1 MGPLKDI
8 TVIEFSGIGPGPYC
22 GMLLADLGADVI
34 RVSRKDAEGLEN
46 KYDIHNRSKRSITA
60 DLKNKESV
68 DELLKLIAQVDV
80 VFEGFRPGVMEKLG
94 IGPDDCLKVNPKL
107 VYGRMTGWGQE
118 GPMSKLAGHDINYI
132 SLSGAL
138 NSIGRKDSNP
148 TPPLNLIGDYGGGG
162 MHLAFGIVSGL
173 IHALRTGEGQ
183 VVDSAMVDGSLSL
196 MSFFYSLKEMGHW
209 VDKRESNLLDGF
221 AHFYDTYECSDNK
234 FLAVG
239 SIEPQFYS
247 ELLDKLGIKEDK
259 FKDQHNKDLWPE
271 LKNIMSS
278 KIKSKPRS
286 EWIEIFK
293 DSDACVSPV
302 LSMEE
307 AKKHPHNIER
317 EAFINID
324 GFNQPNASPRY
335 SVTKQEIKHNAKQVG
350 ADLDDICKE
359 FNLSIDALKKT

>member
-1 MGPLKDI
+1 
-8 TVIEFSGIGPGPYC
+8 
-22 GMLLADLGADVI
+22 
-34 RVSRKDAEGLEN
+34 
-46 KYDIHNRSKRSITA
+46 
-60 DLKNKESV
+60 
-68 DELLKLIAQVDV
+68 
-80 VFEGFRPGVMEKLG
+80 
-94 IGPDDCLKVNPKL
+94 
-107 VYGRMTGWGQE
+107 
-118 GPMSKLAGHDINYI
+118 
-132 SLSGAL
+132 
-138 NSIGRKDSNP
+138 
-148 TPPLNLIGDYGGGG
+148 
-162 MHLAFGIVSGL
+162 
-173 IHALRTGEGQ
+173 
-183 VVDSAMVDGSLSL
+183 
-196 MSFFYSLKEMGHW
+196 MGHW
-209 VDKRESNLLDGF
+209 EDKRESNLLDGF

-278 KIKSKPRS
+278 KIKSKSRS

-359 FNLSIDALKKT
+359 FNLSIDVLKKT

>member
-8 TVIEFSGIGPGPYC
+8 KILEFSGIGPGPYC
-22 GMLLADLGADVI
+22 GMLLADMGADVI
-34 RVSRKDAEGLEN
+34 RVGRKGTEGVEN

-60 DLKNKESV
+60 DLKNKDTISEI
-68 DELLKLIAQVDV
+68 LKLIDQVDV
-80 VFEGFRPGVMEKLG
+80 VFEGYRPGVMEKLG
-94 IGPDDCLKVNPKL
+94 LGPDVCLERNPKL
-107 VYGRMTGWGQE
+107 VYGRMTGWGQK

-148 TPPLNLIGDYGGGG
+148 IPPLNLIGDYGGGG

-173 IHALRTGEGQ
+173 IHSLKTGEGQ

-209 VDKRESNLLDGF
+209 EDKRESNLLDGF

-234 FLAVG
+234 YIAVG
-239 SIEPQFYS
+239 SIEPQFYI
-247 ELLDKLGIKEDK
+247 ELLEKLEIDDEA
-259 FKDQHNKDLWPE
+259 FKDQHNKELWPE
-271 LKNIMSS
+271 LKEKMASR
-278 KIKSKPRS
+278 IKLKSRS
-286 EWIEIFK
+286 EWIEIFSE
-293 DSDACVSPV
+293 SDACVTPV

-307 AKKHPHNIER
+307 AQAHPHNLER
-317 EAFINID
+317 EAFTNID

-335 SVTKQEIKHNAKQVG
+335 SQTKPEIKHNAKEIGV
-350 ADLDDICKE
+350 DLEDICRE
-359 FNLSIDALKKT
+359 FNLSIKSF

>member
-1 MGPLKDI
+1 MGPLKGI
-8 TVIEFSGIGPGPYC
+8 KILEISGIGPGPYC
-22 GMLLADLGADVI
+22 GMLLADIGADVI
-34 RVSRKDAEGLEN
+34 RVGRKGSEGLEN
-46 KYDIHNRSKRSITA
+46 KFDIHNRSKRSITA
-60 DLKNKESV
+60 DLKDKDTINEI
-68 DELLKLIAQVDV
+68 LKLIDQVDV
-80 VFEGFRPGVMEKLG
+80 VFEGYRPGVMEKLG
-94 IGPDDCLKVNPKL
+94 LGPDVCIERNPKL

-118 GPMSKLAGHDINYI
+118 GPMSNLAGHDINYI

-148 TPPLNLIGDYGGGG
+148 IPPLNLIGDYGGGG

-173 IHALRTGEGQ
+173 IHALKTGEGQ

-209 VDKRESNLLDGF
+209 EDKRESNLLDGF

-234 FLAVG
+234 YIAVG
-239 SIEPQFYS
+239 SIEPQFYN
-247 ELLDKLGIKEDK
+247 ELLEKLQIDDER

-271 LKNIMSS
+271 LKEKMTSI
-278 KIKSKPRS
+278 IKLKSRS
-286 EWIEIFK
+286 EWVEIFSG
-293 DSDACVSPV
+293 SDACVSPV

-307 AKKHPHNIER
+307 AQAHPHNLER

-335 SVTKQEIKHNAKQVG
+335 SKTKPEIKYNAKKVG
-350 ADLDDICKE
+350 VDLDDICNE
-359 FNLSIDALKKT
+359 FNLSKDAF

>member
-1 MGPLKDI
+1 MGPLKGI
-8 TVIEFSGIGPGPYC
+8 KILEFSGIGPGPYC
-22 GMLLADLGADVI
+22 GMLLADIGADVI
-34 RVSRKDAEGLEN
+34 RVGRKGSEGLEN
-46 KYDIHNRSKRSITA
+46 KFDIHNRSKRSITA
-60 DLKNKESV
+60 DLKDKDTINEI
-68 DELLKLIAQVDV
+68 LKLIDQVDV
-80 VFEGFRPGVMEKLG
+80 VFEGYRPGVMEKLG
-94 IGPDDCLKVNPKL
+94 LGPDVCIERNPKL

-118 GPMSKLAGHDINYI
+118 GPMSNLAGHDINYI

-148 TPPLNLIGDYGGGG
+148 IPPLNLIGDYGGGG

-173 IHALRTGEGQ
+173 IHALKTGEGQ

-209 VDKRESNLLDGF
+209 EDKRESNLLDGF

-234 FLAVG
+234 YIAVG
-239 SIEPQFYS
+239 SIEPQFYN
-247 ELLDKLGIKEDK
+247 ELLEKLQIDDER

-271 LKNIMSS
+271 LKEKMTSI
-278 KIKSKPRS
+278 IKLKSRS
-286 EWIEIFK
+286 EWVEIFSG
-293 DSDACVSPV
+293 SDACVSPV

-307 AKKHPHNIER
+307 AQAHPHNLER

-335 SVTKQEIKHNAKQVG
+335 SKTKPEIKYNAKKVG
-350 ADLDDICKE
+350 VDLDDICNE
-359 FNLSIDALKKT
+359 FNLSKDVF

>member
-1 MGPLKDI
+1 MGPLKNI
-8 TVIEFSGIGPGPYC
+8 KILEFSGIGPGPYC
-22 GMLLADLGADVI
+22 GMLLADMCADVI
-34 RVSRKDAEGLEN
+34 RLSRKGNEGLEN

-60 DLKNKESV
+60 DLKNKDTVNEI
-68 DELLKLIAQVDV
+68 LKLIDQVDV

-94 IGPDDCLKVNPKL
+94 LGPDVCLKRNPKL
-107 VYGRMTGWGQE
+107 VYGRMTGWGQD

-148 TPPLNLIGDYGGGG
+148 IPPLNLIGDYGGGG

-173 IHALRTGEGQ
+173 IHSLKTGEGQ

-209 VDKRESNLLDGF
+209 EDKRESNLLDGF

-234 FLAVG
+234 FIAVG

-247 ELLDKLGIKEDK
+247 ELLEKLEIDDEQ
-259 FKDQHNKDLWPE
+259 FKDQHNKELWLE
-271 LKNIMSS
+271 LKEKMAA
-278 KIKSKPRS
+278 KIKLKSRS
-286 EWIEIFK
+286 EWVEIFSE
-293 DSDACVSPV
+293 SDACVSPV
-302 LSMEE
+302 LNMEE
-307 AKKHPHNIER
+307 AKEHPHNIAR
-317 EAFINID
+317 EAFIDVD

-335 SVTKQEIKHNAKQVG
+335 SKTKPEIKHNTKEIG
-350 ADLDDICKE
+350 FDLEDICKE
-359 FNLSIDALKKT
+359 FNLSIKSF

>member
-1 MGPLKDI
+1 MGPLQGIKI
-8 TVIEFSGIGPGPYC
+8 VEFSGIGPGPYC

-34 RVSRKDAEGLEN
+34 RISRQETEGIEN
-46 KYDIHNRSKRSITA
+46 KFDIHNRSKRTITA

-68 DELLKLIAQVDV
+68 DELLKLIGQVDV

-94 IGPDDCLKVNPKL
+94 LGPDKCLKVNPKL

-148 TPPLNLIGDYGGGG
+148 IPPLNLIGDYGGGG

-173 IHALRTGEGQ
+173 IHALKTGEGQ

-209 VDKRESNLLDGF
+209 EDSRESNLLDGF

-234 FLAVG
+234 YIAVG

-247 ELLDKLGIKEDK
+247 ELLDKLEIDDEQ
-259 FKDQHNKDLWPE
+259 FKDQHNKKMWPE
-271 LKNIMSS
+271 LKEKMAA
-278 KIKSKPRS
+278 KIRLKSRS
-286 EWIEIFK
+286 EWVEIFS

-307 AKKHPHNIER
+307 AKKHPHNLAR
-317 EAFINID
+317 DAFTTID

-335 SVTKQEIKHNAKQVG
+335 SKTKSKIKHNAKLIG
-350 ADLDDICKE
+350 SDLDDICNE
-359 FNLSIDALKKT
+359 FSLSKKALI